1 MVRLVHIVWRH
12 FIRGARRRE
21 DVRAERTELG
31 VLNHLLETC
40 RDGERGFRFAAEH
53 ATDPEVREI
62 FTTLALQR
70 ASFAEELAPHV
81 RRLGGQANTSGTT
94 AGAIHRGWMNLK
106 DALSN
111 HSDDVLL
118 AEAERGERAAIDTYA
133 GALDGMLPPTVMD
146 IVERQHTTIRV
157 AYGRLLEIGSARKLG
172 V

>member
-1 MVRLVHIVWRH
+1 M
-12 FIRGARRRE
+12 
-21 DVRAERTELG
+21 AERTELG

-40 RDGERGFRFAAEH
+40 RDGERGFRFAAQH

-62 FTTLALQR
+62 FTTLAAQR

-94 AGAIHRGWMNLK
+94 AGVIHRGWMNLK

-111 HSDDVLL
+111 HPDDMLL
-118 AEAERGERAAIDTYA
+118 AEAERGERAAIDAYA
-133 GALDGMLPPTVMD
+133 GALDGMLPPTVTD
-146 IVERQHTTIRV
+146 VVERQHTTIRG
-157 AYGRLLEIGSARKLG
+157 AYARLAEIGSARKLG